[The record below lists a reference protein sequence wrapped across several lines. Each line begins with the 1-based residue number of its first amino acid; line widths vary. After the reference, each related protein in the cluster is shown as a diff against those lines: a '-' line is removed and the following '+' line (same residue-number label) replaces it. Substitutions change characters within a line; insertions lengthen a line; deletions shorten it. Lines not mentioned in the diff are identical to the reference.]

1 MTDPRS
7 LAAAN
12 ATWLTDSRVYNLI
25 WLGRWLERAEGISR
39 AVNSAA
45 RMAARSGSTASGGG
59 SAGIEYGAEPGLDP
73 GSYPGGGA
81 GDLAEALIPLANT
94 LGIEVGDR
102 SGLAAD
108 ILLTHSSTSALHC
121 LSSARLNATQVAPVE
136 LIRAIGEAI
145 LNLENMAPESLQSAE
160 QVVQVTDEVADSIAG
175 IYEAIEE
182 RWFGRE
188 SLTEEEVFHRFVQQ

>member
-1 MTDPRS
+1 MHEPRS
-7 LAAAN
+7 LAATSQN
-12 ATWLTDSRVYNLI
+12 WLTDSRVYNLI

-45 RMAARSGSTASGGG
+45 RMAAASGSTDSGGG
-59 SAGIEYGAEPGLDP
+59 PAAGL
-73 GSYPGGGA
+73 GSGS
-81 GDLAEALIPLANT
+81 GDLAEALVPVASA
-94 LGIEVGDR
+94 LGIPVGDR
-102 SGLAAD
+102 SELAAD
-108 ILLTHSSTSALHC
+108 ILLNHPSSSALHC

-145 LNLENMAPESLQSAE
+145 LNLEQVAAETLQSAE
-160 QVVQVTDEVADSIAG
+160 QVVQVTDDVADSIAS
-175 IYEAIEE
+175 IYEAIED

>member
-1 MTDPRS
+1 MSEPRS
-7 LAAAN
+7 LAAAPGN
-12 ATWLTDSRVYNLI
+12 WLTDSRVYNLI

-45 RMAARSGSTASGGG
+45 RMAAASNSTDSGSGPDAGLGGG
-59 SAGIEYGAEPGLDP
+59 YG
-73 GSYPGGGA
+73 GSS
-81 GDLAEALIPLANT
+81 GDLAEALIPVATT
-94 LGIEVGDR
+94 LGIEIGDR
-102 SGLAAD
+102 SESAAE
-108 ILLTHSSTSALHC
+108 ILLNHPSSSALHC

-145 LNLENMAPESLQSAE
+145 IDLENVPAETLQSPE
-160 QVVQVTDEVADSIAG
+160 QVVQVTDAVADGIAK
-175 IYEAIEE
+175 IYEAIED